1 MRPVNLIPPDE
12 RRGDSAPSRTGA
24 LSWVIVGGLAVVLV
38 AVTAIVMLN
47 KGISDKEAE
56 VATLERQ
63 EQELQARAQSLA
75 SFVDFQLAEEARTET
90 ISSLAETRFDWSRVM
105 RELSRVLPGRTWL
118 VNLTGTVS
126 PEVTLEDGANVSL
139 RSSVEG
145 PALEL
150 VGCAPSQ
157 AVVGR
162 LIAAVGD
169 IDGVTRV
176 AVGRSEKPDDEVTR
190 SSSTKELD
198 DDCRTRSFL
207 TKFELVAAFDSVA
220 LPSAEELAPPPPTS
234 GSGEATP
241 AESSSDGGVSD
252 AQQARSDTRK
262 DTSDAKA
269 NAQQAANIIPE
280 AGG

>member
-1 MRPVNLIPPDE
+1 VRPVNLIPPDE

-38 AVTAIVMLN
+38 AVTAVVLLN
-47 KGISDKEAE
+47 KGISDKESE

-75 SFVDFQLAEEARTET
+75 SFVDFKLAEEARTET
-90 ISSLAETRFDWSRVM
+90 ISTLAETRFDWSRVM
-105 RELSRVLPGRTWL
+105 RELSRVLPNRTWL

-126 PEVTLEDGANVSL
+126 PEVTLEDGANVAL

-150 VGCAPSQ
+150 VGCARSQ

-162 LIAAVGD
+162 LISAIGD
-169 IDGVTRV
+169 VDGVTRV
-176 AVGRSEKPDDEVTR
+176 AVGRSEKPDDEV
-190 SSSTKELD
+190 SSSGSNQELD

-220 LPSAEELAPPPPTS
+220 VPEAEAPAPAPPAADS
-234 GSGEATP
+234 GAATP

-252 AQQARSDTRK
+252 AQQARSDTRQ
-262 DTSDAKA
+262 DTSDANA
-269 NAQQAANIIPE
+269 NAQQAANIIPK